1 MNDRYLVRC
10 TAAVGSTMAG
20 IYSAGLTATG
30 MVATWKQER
39 ATRYNSKNAAA
50 GVAARLGRKFG
61 GTVWAAEAVEVVQ

>member
-20 IYSAGLTATG
+20 IYAAGLTTTG

-39 ATRYNSKNAAA
+39 ATRYDSKTAAD
-50 GVAARLGRKFG
+50 GVASRLARKFS
-61 GTVWAAEAVEVVQ
+61 GTAWEVHHAD

>member
-10 TAAVGSTMAG
+10 TAAVGRTMAG

-39 ATRYNSKNAAA
+39 ATRYDSQTAAA
-50 GVAARLGRKFG
+50 GVASRLTRKFS
-61 GTVWAAEAVEVVQ
+61 GTAWEVRHAD

>member
-20 IYSAGLTATG
+20 IYAAGLTTTG

-39 ATRYNSKNAAA
+39 ATRYDSKTAADGIA
-50 GVAARLGRKFG
+50 SRLARKFS
-61 GTVWAAEAVEVVQ
+61 GTVWEARHAD